1 MGYTQSKEMT
11 QDNINKVKKV
21 WNTACKDAG
30 VSWLTFDKALWLLG
44 SEGKPS
50 NKKEILELLR

>member
-11 QDNINKVKKV
+11 QNNINKVKKV
-21 WNTACKDAG
+21 WNIACKDAG
-30 VSWLTFDKALWLLG
+30 VSWLEFDKALWLLG